1 MRFFTIFGNNI
12 STKPTIINMK
22 KVNIIYWI
30 FTILLILLMAF
41 SAVGS
46 FFSNP
51 QSEIMLKQL
60 GYMPYIIKFLAV
72 AKGLGIIALLVPGFR
87 RLKEWAYAGFTFDL
101 IYATYSF
108 IKVGD
113 PLSGWA
119 PMFGFIIILGLAY
132 YFHIKKQTAGIVK

>member
-1 MRFFTIFGNNI
+1 
-12 STKPTIINMK
+12 MK
-22 KVNIIYWI
+22 KINILFWV
-30 FTILLILLMAF
+30 FNGLLCLLMLF
-41 SAVGS
+41 SAIS
-46 FFSNP
+46 SMMNP
-51 QSEIMLKQL
+51 ASVSEIVVKHL
-60 GYMPYIIKFLAV
+60 GYPTYFIGLLNILKILGVLIILIPS
-72 AKGLGIIALLVPGFR
+72 LQ